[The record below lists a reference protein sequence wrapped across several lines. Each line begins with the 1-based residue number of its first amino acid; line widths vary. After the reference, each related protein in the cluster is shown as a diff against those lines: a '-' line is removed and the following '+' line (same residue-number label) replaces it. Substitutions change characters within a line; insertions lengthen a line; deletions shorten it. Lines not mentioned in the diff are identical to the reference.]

1 MIIVFPRNFI
11 SFSLE
16 GADLVYSTWIPIQSI
31 LRTVPWDFYLFI
43 VVFINQYT
51 LRSLLHIL
59 KYFGFWLI
67 LVHVYKFISWESTT
81 KMYITSQSVLG
92 YQGVDLK
99 FSKACHKFYW
109 GDSQNNGLWIFF
121 LSFFSQLFND
131 LCFMLEKISSL
142 WEIIIKVIWWK
153 KQNEKKSHDT
163 DH

>member
-1 MIIVFPRNFI
+1 MFSCLNREIKKTVNQIKIIVFPRNFI

-59 KYFGFWLI
+59 KYFGFWLF

-92 YQGVDLK
+92 YQGVVLR

-121 LSFFSQLFND
+121 LFFFLNFWMTCDSCL
-131 LCFMLEKISSL
+131 
-142 WEIIIKVIWWK
+142 K
-153 KQNEKKSHDT
+153 KFPHFERL
-163 DH
+163 